1 MKGNSSVKGGRRTR
15 LSPQQRRAQ
24 LIELGVELLAS
35 RSLDQISVED
45 IADRAGVSR
54 GLLFHYFGSKHD
66 FQVAVVQHVSRD
78 MLERTAPDESLD
90 PMEMLRGTVVAYV
103 DYVTERPD
111 TYVSMLRG
119 SVSGDPD
126 MRAVFEETRRAMVER
141 TVTHLPSIGI
151 DADAAVRLAVRG
163 WVAFV
168 EDITIAW
175 LQEQGI
181 SPTPAHDPDT
191 VPNHDSALTREQ
203 FVDLAVAALPAV
215 VASAQLVS
223 SGGLPSEPVA
233 AETPRAGPVVP

>member
-1 MKGNSSVKGGRRTR
+1 MGTVSGNSSGKSGRRTR
-15 LSPQQRRAQ
+15 LSPQRRRAQ

-35 RSLDQISVED
+35 RPLEQISVED

-54 GLLFHYFGSKHD
+54 GLLFHYFASKHD
-66 FQVAVVQHVSRD
+66 FHVAVVQHISSD
-78 MLERTAPDESLD
+78 MLERTAPDENLD

-103 DYVTERPD
+103 DYVTERPG

-119 SVSGDPD
+119 SVSADPD
-126 MRAVFEETRRAMVER
+126 MRSVFEATRRAMVER

-151 DADAAVRLAVRG
+151 DPDATVRLAVRG

-175 LQEQGI
+175 LQQQGI
-181 SPTPAHDPDT
+181 STSPGPDDPEGG
-191 VPNHDSALTREQ
+191 SALTREQ

-215 VASAQLVS
+215 VASAQFAS
-223 SGGLPSEPVA
+223 SG
-233 AETPRAGPVVP
+233 

>member
-1 MKGNSSVKGGRRTR
+1 MGTVKGNSSGKVGRRTR
-15 LSPQQRRAQ
+15 LSPQRRRAQ

-35 RSLDQISVED
+35 RPLDQISVED

-54 GLLFHYFGSKHD
+54 GLLFHYFTSKHD
-66 FQVAVVQHVSRD
+66 FHVAVVRHISHD
-78 MLERTAPDESLD
+78 MLERTAPDENLE

-119 SVSGDPD
+119 SVSADPD
-126 MRAVFEETRRAMVER
+126 MRTVFEDTRSAMVER

-151 DADAAVRLAVRG
+151 DPDATVRLAVRG

-175 LQEQGI
+175 LQQQGI
-181 SPTPAHDPDT
+181 SASPAPDPDG
-191 VPNHDSALTREQ
+191 VSALTREQ
-203 FVDLAVAALPAV
+203 FVDLAVTALPAV
-215 VASAQLVS
+215 VASAQLAS
-223 SGGLPSEPVA
+223 SS
-233 AETPRAGPVVP
+233 

>member
-1 MKGNSSVKGGRRTR
+1 MGTVSGNSSGKGGRRTR
-15 LSPQQRRAQ
+15 LSPQRRRAQ

-54 GLLFHYFGSKHD
+54 GLLFHYFASKHD
-66 FQVAVVQHVSRD
+66 FHVAVAQHISRD
-78 MLERTAPDESLD
+78 MIERTAPDEDLD

-119 SVSGDPD
+119 SAGADPD
-126 MRAVFEETRRAMVER
+126 MRAVFEDTRRVLVER

-151 DADAAVRLAVRG
+151 EPDAAVRLAVRG

-175 LQEQGI
+175 LQQQGI
-181 SPTPAHDPDT
+181 SLTPGT
-191 VPNHDSALTREQ
+191 DSQASPEGATALTREQ

-215 VASAQLVS
+215 VASAQLAS
-223 SGGLPSEPVA
+223 SG
-233 AETPRAGPVVP
+233 

>member
-1 MKGNSSVKGGRRTR
+1 MGTVNGDSSGKKGRRTR

-54 GLLFHYFGSKHD
+54 GLLFHYFASKHD
-66 FQVAVVQHVSRD
+66 FHVAVVQHISRD
-78 MLERTAPDESLD
+78 MLERTAPDENLD

-103 DYVTERPD
+103 DYVTERPG
-111 TYVSMLRG
+111 TYVSILRG
-119 SVSGDPD
+119 SVSADPD
-126 MRAVFEETRRAMVER
+126 MRTVFEATRRAMVER

-151 DADAAVRLAVRG
+151 DPDATVRLAVRG

-175 LQEQGI
+175 LQQQGI
-181 SPTPAHDPDT
+181 STSSGPDPEG
-191 VPNHDSALTREQ
+191 VSALTREQ

-215 VASAQLVS
+215 VASAQFAS
-223 SGGLPSEPVA
+223 
-233 AETPRAGPVVP
+233 TR